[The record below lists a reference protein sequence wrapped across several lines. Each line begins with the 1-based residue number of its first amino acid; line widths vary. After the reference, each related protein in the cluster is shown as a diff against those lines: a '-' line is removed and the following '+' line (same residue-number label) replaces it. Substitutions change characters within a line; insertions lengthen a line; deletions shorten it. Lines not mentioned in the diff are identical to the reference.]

1 MAEAKEKSKPKK
13 PVYPDTPS
21 GLALQEVGDLNGEDL
36 DNPHDGL
43 EHGEAYQAAKK
54 KARWG

>member
-1 MAEAKEKSKPKK
+1 MAEKKAKAKEKPN
-13 PVYPDTPS
+13 YPDTPS
-21 GLALQEVGDLNGEDL
+21 GKALQEVGDLNGEDL
-36 DNPHDGL
+36 DNPHEGL

>member
-1 MAEAKEKSKPKK
+1 MAEKKAAKKEKPE
-13 PVYPDTPS
+13 YPDTPS

-36 DNPHDGL
+36 DDPQEGL
-43 EHGEAYQAAKK
+43 EHGEKYQAAKK

>member
-1 MAEAKEKSKPKK
+1 MAEKKAAKKEKPE
-13 PVYPDTPS
+13 YPDTPS

-36 DNPHDGL
+36 DDPHEGL
-43 EHGEAYQAAKK
+43 EHGEKYQAAKK